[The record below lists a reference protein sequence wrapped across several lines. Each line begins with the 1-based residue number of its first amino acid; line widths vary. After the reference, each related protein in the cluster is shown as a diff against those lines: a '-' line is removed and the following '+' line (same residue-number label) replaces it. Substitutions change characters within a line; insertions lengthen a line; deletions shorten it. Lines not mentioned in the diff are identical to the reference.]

1 MTSWTTILRDLALT
15 AIRAVSRATTSGR
28 SGGSSGIDIP
38 DLATVD
44 EARRG
49 QRERAAQTHDRTP
62 DHPAAES
69 DEPVAAPAPATTPDA
84 PARRSRAEAAP
95 ADDAPPRP
103 FRPRD
108 DDGDDAHVDAQG
120 DAGGGIS
127 PSDADPDRDRRR
139 MDRDDDG
146 VASAGQVGP
155 AATIEVDPRDL
166 DLVRTSYN
174 PDTDGDPDPGEIVW
188 TWVPYEEADGRGK
201 DRPVVVVARLPDAAV
216 LAVQLSSHDHDGDRG
231 WVGIGAGDWDGEHRP
246 SWVNLD
252 RILRIHPDGMRREA
266 AILDRDRFARLSA
279 ALASHHHW
287 PS

>member
-1 MTSWTTILRDLALT
+1 MTSWTTILRDLAIT
-15 AIRAVSRATTSGR
+15 AIRAAGRATGSTRS

-49 QRERAAQTHDRTP
+49 QRERATRAGTP
-62 DHPAAES
+62 D
-69 DEPVAAPAPATTPDA
+69 DPVAAPAQDDPA
-84 PARRSRAEAAP
+84 
-95 ADDAPPRP
+95 RP
-103 FRPRD
+103 FRPS
-108 DDGDDAHVDAQG
+108 DDGDDADAHSSDGRSGG
-120 DAGGGIS
+120 D
-127 PSDADPDRDRRR
+127 DDRDRRR

-155 AATIEVDPRDL
+155 TATVEVDPRDL
-166 DLVRTSYN
+166 DLVQTSWN

-201 DRPVVVVARLPDAAV
+201 DRPLVVVARLSDDAV
-216 LAVQLSSHDHDGDRG
+216 LAVQLSSRDHDGDRG
-231 WVGIGAGDWDGEHRP
+231 WVGIGTGDWDGEHRP

-266 AILDRDRFARLSA
+266 AILDRDRFDRVSA
-279 ALASHHHW
+279 ALQAHHRW
-287 PS
+287 PSAD